1 MSLLFPSC
9 RGNAVGSTGVGGG
22 VGAGAGAGG
31 GAAASDGLGAAAAAN
46 LAALEEAWASLKPT
60 TTAAASWMFRDGH
73 ICPDCMSDKG
83 ITMEEEAVVC
93 TRCGTHL
100 GYLIDSSAEYR
111 WFGAEDRSPD
121 PSRVGNPL
129 NPLLP
134 ESSLGTRILTRP
146 GDGRAMRR
154 IRQYHMWNIMPYR
167 ERTLWTVF
175 EGLQVRACNAGISMA
190 IVEEAKQLYAQ
201 VSPRCICR
209 GQQKDALLAACLFE
223 SLKRHDTPRRPAD
236 LAAIFQIDVKLIT
249 KGVKQF
255 SGLLEEH
262 LHTAT
267 KAAAAATTAPTAPV
281 AATVAEVVE
290 SPVLPTKASSAA
302 AATATTTVATTVAAA
317 VAAAAAVT
325 APPTSFKHYLEPAIA
340 RLETPRAL
348 HGNILEFAARMGD
361 TIDELGICP
370 ETTPSSLAASALA
383 LTCEKF
389 SLSKSNAEVAK
400 VCSISAATLQ
410 KCLKRIDAWRPVLF
424 KE

>member
-1 MSLLFPSC
+1 MVVRFFPLSKNLKGCKAFLDFQQGCLKMSLLFPSC
-9 RGNAVGSTGVGGG
+9 GAVGS
-22 VGAGAGAGG
+22 
-31 GAAASDGLGAAAAAN
+31 SGAAAAAAPSPA
-46 LAALEEAWASLKPT
+46 LALLEEAWASLTPAAVS
-60 TTAAASWMFRDGH
+60 AAAGH
-73 ICPDCMSDKG
+73 TCPECMTGADVSTEHD
-83 ITMEEEAVVC
+83 EVVC
-93 TRCGTHL
+93 MRCGTHM
-100 GYLIDSSAEYR
+100 GYLIDSTAEYR
-111 WFGAEDRSPD
+111 WFGADDRSPD

-134 ESSLGTRILTRP
+134 ESSLGTRIMTRP

-167 ERTLWTVF
+167 ERTLWSVF

-190 IVEEAKQLYAQ
+190 IIEEAKQLYAQ

-236 LAAIFQIDVKLIT
+236 LALIFQIDVKLIT

-267 KAAAAATTAPTAPV
+267 KAAATPIAVV
-281 AATVAEVVE
+281 AAEKEV
-290 SPVLPTKASSAA
+290 PVLP
-302 AATATTTVATTVAAA
+302 VAA
-317 VAAAAAVT
+317 VAAVPAPSLAMSVAMAAAVV
-325 APPTSFKHYLEPAIA
+325 PPTTNFKHYLEPAIA

-348 HGNILEFAARMGD
+348 HGNILEFASRMGD
-361 TIDELGICP
+361 SIDELGICP

-389 SLSKSNAEVAK
+389 RIVKSNAEVAK

>member
-1 MSLLFPSC
+1 M
-9 RGNAVGSTGVGGG
+9 
-22 VGAGAGAGG
+22 
-31 GAAASDGLGAAAAAN
+31 
-46 LAALEEAWASLKPT
+46 
-60 TTAAASWMFRDGH
+60 
-73 ICPDCMSDKG
+73 
-83 ITMEEEAVVC
+83 
-93 TRCGTHL
+93 
-100 GYLIDSSAEYR
+100 GYMIDSTAEYR

-134 ESSLGTRILTRP
+134 ESSLGTRIMTRP

-167 ERTLWTVF
+167 ERTLWSVF

-190 IVEEAKQLYAQ
+190 IIDEAKQLYAQ

-236 LAAIFQIDVKLIT
+236 LALIFQIDVKLIT

-267 KAAAAATTAPTAPV
+267 KAAAGGP
-281 AATVAEVVE
+281 
-290 SPVLPTKASSAA
+290 AA
-302 AATATTTVATTVAAA
+302 AAAAAAGAETKEAAVATA
-317 VAAAAAVT
+317 AAAAAVT
-325 APPTSFKHYLEPAIA
+325 APVLPTKVALAPSLAMSVAMAAAVVPPTTNFKHYLEPAIA
-340 RLETPRAL
+340 KLETPRAL
-348 HGNILEFAARMGD
+348 HGNIMEFASRIGD
-361 TIDELGICP
+361 SIDELGICP

-389 SLSKSNAEVAK
+389 RIVKSNAEVAK